1 MASVFNGKHD
11 SEGKGKR
18 YAILVSGGT
27 SCRRHLNDL
36 EYCYRMLRD
45 HYGLPDSAIRV
56 LFFTGDPPQLDD
68 DGAPVYYPDESTT
81 DRYRLPISGKG
92 KRPAFQDA
100 CTALNANLKP
110 DDVVFVMMTG
120 HGYLQGANAYLLEPS
135 NGRYYAAELCD
146 DLAMLLPHASLLILM
161 QQCYSIGFIEPILEA
176 YRDHRI
182 KAGRVSIACASS
194 SYSGFDSNGLF
205 DCFAS
210 GWIAAHL
217 NEDPWGNTLPAGEVA
232 HNNSGYIEAYEAY
245 DHGEKCKHTMDDPQ
259 SGDEPQQTARVI
271 RLA

>member
-11 SEGKGKR
+11 RKGKGKR
-18 YAILVSGGT
+18 YAILVSGGN

-56 LFFTGDPPQLDD
+56 LYFTGDPPQLDD

-81 DRYRLPISGKG
+81 DAYRLPINGKG
-92 KRPAFQDA
+92 KRSAFQDA
-100 CTALNANLKP
+100 CRALNEKLKA

-120 HGYLQGANAYLLEPS
+120 HGYVQGGNAYLQEPS

-146 DLAMLLPHASLLILM
+146 DLATLVPHASLLILM
-161 QQCYSIGFIEPILEA
+161 QQCFCVGFIDPILEA
-176 YRDHRI
+176 NRDGRI
-182 KAGRVSIACASS
+182 KARRVSIACASS
-194 SYSGFDSNGLF
+194 GYSGFDDDGLF
-205 DCFAS
+205 DCFAT

-217 NEDPWGNTLPAGEVA
+217 NEDPLGNTLADGEVA
-232 HNNSGYIEAYEAY
+232 HDDSGYIEASEAY
-245 DHGEKCKHTMDDPQ
+245 DHGVKRRDKDLDDPQ
-259 SGDEPQQTARVI
+259 SGDEPAQAREI